1 MPERELVAGRGARV
15 GRDAGVFQEPGPDAI
30 IKIISTMALAGV
42 LAACTFGKPESPTMG
57 GVQAGSS
64 GAVIGCLITI
74 AIGCAPGAV
83 VGAVAGGTLG
93 ATGSALAVPPPPAPP
108 PPPRAAAAS

>member
-1 MPERELVAGRGARV
+1 MAEREVVPGRSARV
-15 GRDAGVFQEPGPDAI
+15 GRDAEVFQQPGPEAI

-42 LAACTFGKPESPTMG
+42 LAACTFGKPDSPTMG
-57 GVQAGSS
+57 SVQAGSS

-74 AIGCAPGAV
+74 PIGCAPGAV

-93 ATGSALAVPPPPAPP
+93 ASGNALAVPPAP